1 MNDRPLRILQVSTAD
16 KRGGAEHAAWNL
28 FQVYRAR
35 GPASWLA
42 VGEKRGD
49 DPDVLVIGTNIKRDL
64 WSRFCRSLQVRP
76 RRKVELQLGIEDF
89 NFPATSG
96 LLTLPPQRPDLIH
109 CHNLHGDYFDL
120 RILPWLSHEV
130 PVILNLH
137 DTWLLSGH
145 CAYSLECDRWK
156 TGCGQC
162 PDLNIYPAIKRDAT
176 AYNWRRKRDIFARS
190 RLYVATPSQ
199 WLMRQ
204 VEQSML
210 APGVVEARVIPNAIE
225 LSVFHPADRQA
236 VRAALKIPQE
246 AKVLLFSATV
256 LRRNRFKDYATLRS
270 AVAQVAERMY
280 SQPILFIALGENAPA
295 EQIGQAEVRFVSYQT
310 DSRAVAR
317 YCQAADIYIHAARAE
332 VWGLTITEA
341 LACGT
346 PVVATAVGGIPEQVK
361 GLDVSDSGLRNCDFD
376 RYGMDEA
383 TGILVPLGDARRMAL
398 GIERLLQ
405 DEPLRLRMGENAA
418 RDAVKRFGLQRQA
431 DDFLRWYQEILKCR
445 VTPPS
450 TRARHAISNSV

>member
-1 MNDRPLRILQVSTAD
+1 
-16 KRGGAEHAAWNL
+16 
-28 FQVYRAR
+28 
-35 GPASWLA
+35 
-42 VGEKRGD
+42 
-49 DPDVLVIGTNIKRDL
+49 
-64 WSRFCRSLQVRP
+64 
-76 RRKVELQLGIEDF
+76 
-89 NFPATSG
+89 
-96 LLTLPPQRPDLIH
+96 
-109 CHNLHGDYFDL
+109 
-120 RILPWLSHEV
+120 
-130 PVILNLH
+130 
-137 DTWLLSGH
+137 
-145 CAYSLECDRWK
+145 
-156 TGCGQC
+156 
-162 PDLNIYPAIKRDAT
+162 
-176 AYNWRRKRDIFARS
+176 
-190 RLYVATPSQ
+190 
-199 WLMRQ
+199 MRQ

-383 TGILVPLGDARRMAL
+383 
-398 GIERLLQ
+398 
-405 DEPLRLRMGENAA
+405 
-418 RDAVKRFGLQRQA
+418 
-431 DDFLRWYQEILKCR
+431 
-445 VTPPS
+445 
-450 TRARHAISNSV
+450 